1 MPTRRGA
8 TRPPARAITS
18 NEPGSGRRNGRHH
31 PDGHAESED
40 VAWFVKIG
48 GGSRLTAA
56 SRPGCIK
63 DSHQRKSPAQP
74 PTRTTKVLVFK
85 LINAETRVPKG
96 IAGLFLA
103 GDISGRWRA
112 QDFSTLSPEHGGR
125 SPEKRASRPTSE
137 TRFRNT
143 RQSGRD
149 SKNFGGN
156 TELRP
161 GATYAKRQCSGF
173 LLSDRATDVRSRLPR
188 NRWLAVQQI
197 RDACFR
203 KMKQLFEICCSI
215 VKHIGISRF
224 LMMKQKTRFC
234 VTMPTQYIY

>member
-74 PTRTTKVLVFK
+74 PTRTTKVLVFG
-85 LINAETRVPKG
+85 LINAETLVPEG
-96 IAGLFLA
+96 IAGLSLA

-112 QDFSTLSPEHGGR
+112 QDFSALSSSMRGWKPGKK
-125 SPEKRASRPTSE
+125 SFE
-137 TRFRNT
+137 TNF
-143 RQSGRD
+143 RD
-149 SKNFGGN
+149 SLPK
-156 TELRP
+156 
-161 GATYAKRQCSGF
+161 YKAKRPRLKEF
-173 LLSDRATDVRSRLPR
+173 RRKYRATTRCYVRKASMFRISFIGPGDRRSKQTASQSLACSAANQGHLLPQ
-188 NRWLAVQQI
+188 NEAIL
-197 RDACFR
+197 
-203 KMKQLFEICCSI
+203 
-215 VKHIGISRF
+215 
-224 LMMKQKTRFC
+224 
-234 VTMPTQYIY
+234 